1 MTKKDLFRLIIKII
15 GLFLILSTLF
25 TALPSSVS
33 WLMMELDIYSIIWV
47 IFIAAII
54 FLFFMFLTFKPDKI
68 IKWLKLDQG
77 FDSDNIEFQKFNN
90 ENILKLAVIVI
101 GGILLIDNIPA
112 FLTHTLFAFHLSI
125 KNVFYGSQDNIKWL
139 MSFINILIGY
149 LMLRNYSYIS
159 RILKKGNE
167 KNEKTNLD

>member
-25 TALPSSVS
+25 TVLPSSIT
-33 WLMMELDIYSIIWV
+33 WLIMKPDIYGIIWILFITIV
-47 IFIAAII
+47 I
-54 FLFFMFLTFKPDKI
+54 LSFFMFLTFKPDKI
-68 IKWLKLDQG
+68 IKWLQLDQG
-77 FDSDNIEFQKFNN
+77 FDSDKIEFQNFNI
-90 ENILKLAVIVI
+90 EHILKLAVIVI

-112 FLTHTLFAFHLSI
+112 FLTHTLSAFQWSI
-125 KNVFYGSQDNIKWL
+125 KNVFYGSQDNFKWL
-139 MSFINILIGY
+139 MSFINILVGY